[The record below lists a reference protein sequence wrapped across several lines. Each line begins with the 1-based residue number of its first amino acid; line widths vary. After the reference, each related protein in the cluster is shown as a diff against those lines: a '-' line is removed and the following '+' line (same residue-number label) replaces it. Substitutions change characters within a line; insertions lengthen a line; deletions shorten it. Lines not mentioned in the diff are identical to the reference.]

1 MKNIRPVFFVLCVL
15 SFSLAYAQLE
25 KGNIIKYN
33 LSGLAVKYHAVQFE
47 RVISPKKSFALTVG
61 FSPSNSLPF
70 KDRLIELYGDDA
82 QARTAI
88 ESTNFQKFTLTAEYR
103 LYLSGK
109 APQGFYLAP
118 FVRYS
123 KMTMSQNY
131 SFIDSDNTTHN
142 PLISGN
148 FTGFGGGLLAGAQWT
163 MGKSVVVD
171 LWLAGPFIGSQKASF
186 NGVNDKPIINTAGL
200 EADIEAV
207 EIPLWNLEANVSNQ
221 SVNGANRAVMDV
233 NLTGPFVGIRM
244 LGFTVGIRL

>member
-1 MKNIRPVFFVLCVL
+1 MKNIRSVFFVLCVL

-118 FVRYS
+118 FARYS

>member
-118 FVRYS
+118 FARYS

>member
-1 MKNIRPVFFVLCVL
+1 MKNVQFAFLVLCL
-15 SFSLAYAQLE
+15 FSFSLVQAQLE

-47 RVISPKKSFALTVG
+47 RVISPKQSLALTLG
-61 FSPSNSLPF
+61 FSPSTSLPF
-70 KDRLIELYGDDA
+70 KDRLIELYGNDA

-88 ESTNFQKFTLTAEYR
+88 ESTSFQKFTLTTEYR

-118 FVRYS
+118 FARYS

-131 SFIDSDNTTHN
+131 SFVDSDNTTHN

-148 FTGFGGGLLAGAQWT
+148 FTGFGGGVLVGAQWA

-171 LWLAGPFIGSQKASF
+171 LWLAGPFIGTQKATF
-186 NGVNDKPIINTAGL
+186 NGVNDKRIINTAGL

-207 EIPLWNLEANVSNQ
+207 DIPLWNLEATVSNQ
-221 SVNGANRAVMDV
+221 TVNGASRAVMDV
-233 NLTGPFVGIRM
+233 NLTGPFVGVRM
-244 LGFTVGIRL
+244 LGLAVGIRL

>member
-1 MKNIRPVFFVLCVL
+1 MKILRLIFFTV
-15 SFSLAYAQLE
+15 SFFPFSFLHAQLE
-25 KGNIIKYN
+25 KGNIFKYN
-33 LSGLAVKYHAVQFE
+33 LSGLAIKYHAVQFE
-47 RVISPKKSFALTVG
+47 RVISPKQSFALTVG

-70 KDRLIELYGDDA
+70 KDRLSELYGNDA

-88 ESTNFQKFTLTAEYR
+88 ESTSFQKFTLTTEYR

-118 FVRYS
+118 FARYS

-131 SFIDSDNTTHN
+131 SFVDSDNTTHN
-142 PLISGN
+142 PLISGS
-148 FTGFGGGLLAGAQWT
+148 FTGFGGGVLAGAQWT

-171 LWLAGPFIGSQKASF
+171 LWLAGPFIGTQKASF
-186 NGVNDKPIINTAGL
+186 NGVNDKAIINTAGL

-207 EIPLWNLEANVSNQ
+207 DIPLWDLEATVSNQ

-233 NLTGPFVGIRM
+233 NLTGPFVGVRM
-244 LGFTVGIRL
+244 LGLTVGIRL